1 MDLGEIGRTL
11 AERLRGWAGD
21 GWSEAVLQI
30 STGSEGSV
38 EAWTDGPD
46 HTSGRDLLPAMYGAY
61 PPDHP
66 PAAYEVRLR
75 SDGTYRCTTSPDVDR
90 LSPARRVFDPD
101 FRCPR
106 RPAAGMPRP
115 AGTEPTGAPTDPA
128 VLSEVRALVEE
139 FAERYTAITGHAPD
153 WEPGRSEEEIAAVEA
168 RIQVRLPEDL
178 RALHRLIG
186 RDSGETG
193 LLGYYAHDSL
203 ETVVEDYL
211 FSLPGAYRGAAWDEP
226 QHSAGVVFEA
236 TPPGRIKRVSRNDWW
251 VSFGGNH
258 SDQWIAVD
266 LDPAEGGRSGQVIE
280 HGEEVAQL
288 LAPSVAAM
296 IADVVAALRA
306 GRFTR
311 REGDP
316 RLEIQAAFHDF
327 PYENHVLLIR
337 DVAKTDLAAEL
348 GTANREA
355 VQSCHLTDGAH
366 LDLAA
371 LEPLGGLRELGAHR
385 MRSVVPAVTN
395 LPLLESLTIA
405 AEQTDLKALAGHPTL
420 WDLTLS
426 DLTHPVDLTPLATLP
441 NLTRLAI
448 SGLDIPAIDQLAQL
462 PALRVLTLDADQLT
476 RLLAS
481 GHRIPQLAALT
492 ISGRVL
498 LSDAVEFLRHFRDT
512 DVRLKEFTGSLSAP
526 PEQAQA

>member
-21 GWSEAVLQI
+21 GWSEAVLQM
-30 STGSEGSV
+30 STGSAGSV
-38 EAWTDGPD
+38 EAWPDGPE
-46 HTSGRDLLPAMYGAY
+46 HASGRDLLTAVHGAY
-61 PPDHP
+61 PADRP

-75 SDGTYRCTTSPDVDR
+75 ADGTYRFTTSPDVDQ
-90 LSPARRVFDPD
+90 LSPVRLVFDPD

-106 RPAAGMPRP
+106 RPAPGMPRP

-128 VLSEVRALVEE
+128 VLREVRALVEE

-153 WEPGRSEEEIAAVEA
+153 WELGRSEDEIAAAEA
-168 RIQVRLPEDL
+168 RIQIRLPEDL
-178 RALHRLIG
+178 RALHRLVG

-203 ETVVEDYL
+203 ETVIEDYR

-226 QHSAGVVFEA
+226 PHSAGVVFEA
-236 TPPGRIKRVSRNDWW
+236 VPPGRINRVSRNDWW

-266 LDPAEGGRSGQVIE
+266 LDPADCGRSGQVIE
-280 HGEEVAQL
+280 HGEEVARL
-288 LAPSVAAM
+288 LAPSVSAM
-296 IADVVAALRA
+296 LADVVTALRA

-311 REGDP
+311 HEGNP
-316 RLEIQAAFHDF
+316 RLEIQAAFHDV
-327 PYENHVLLIR
+327 PDENHVLLIR

-348 GTANREA
+348 GAADRAA
-355 VQSCHLTDGAH
+355 VQSCHLSDGAH

-371 LEPLGGLRELGAHR
+371 LEPLGGLRELGTHR
-385 MRSVVPAVTN
+385 MKTVVPNVAG
-395 LPLLESLTIA
+395 LPLLESLTIS

-426 DLTHPVDLTPLATLP
+426 DLTHPVDLSPLATLP
-441 NLTRLAI
+441 NLTRLVIA
-448 SGLDIPAIDQLAQL
+448 GLDIPAIDQLTHL
-462 PALRVLTLDADQLT
+462 PALRVLTLDANQLT

-481 GHRIPQLAALT
+481 GHRLPQLAALT

-498 LSDAVEFLRHFRDT
+498 LPDAVEFLRQLRGA
-512 DVRLKEFTGSLSAP
+512 DVHLQEFTGSLSAP
-526 PEQAQA
+526 PEPERA